1 MQTKRWCL
9 QVHRSEGEK
18 TRKRLLEEGVLDR
31 LCRIRSDG
39 EYLLIPVIRKI
50 EGAVCQEFTCE
61 QEKKD
66 LPRFEQV
73 GGIAIMQD
81 DDPSGAA
88 DILASK
94 KTYHTVLFPESAVE
108 GPFRTK
114 KFKVLAGRDTTA
126 TEYIEYGHHFS
137 IDLALAYFS
146 ARLSGER
153 QRILSLMNEGER
165 VIDMF
170 AGVGPFAITLA
181 KKASIVYAGDI
192 NPEAVIL
199 MVRNIARNRLTN
211 VVPILSDAINLPD
224 IIMHPADR
232 IIMNLPLHS
241 FPFLTA
247 AFRMTRPGG
256 MIHLY
261 ALVSRE
267 DEYLDTLRT
276 FPAKNVEHRYVR
288 SYSPDR
294 FHVVYDIVRGDG

>member
-1 MQTKRWCL
+1 MTFLATGFQQVDLSEDQGKLVRCL
-9 QVHRSEGEK
+9 SDIRNHPFFRSVKEESFELLKISPGDIILEIGCGPLDDVH
-18 TRKRLLEEGVLDR
+18 
-31 LCRIRSDG
+31 I
-39 EYLLIPVIRKI
+39 
-50 EGAVCQEFTCE
+50 
-61 QEKKD
+61 
-66 LPRFEQV
+66 
-73 GGIAIMQD
+73 
-81 DDPSGAA
+81 
-88 DILASK
+88 
-94 KTYHTVLFPESAVE
+94 
-108 GPFRTK
+108 
-114 KFKVLAGRDTTA
+114 LAGRCNPGGLVIGSD
-126 TEYIEYGHHFS
+126 IS
-137 IDLALAYFS
+137 S
-146 ARLSGER
+146 
-153 QRILSLMNEGER
+153 SL
-165 VIDMF
+165 V
-170 AGVGPFAITLA
+170 TLA

-241 FPFLTA
+241 IPFLTA

-256 MIHLY
+256 TIHLY

-267 DEYLDTLRT
+267 DEYIDTLRT